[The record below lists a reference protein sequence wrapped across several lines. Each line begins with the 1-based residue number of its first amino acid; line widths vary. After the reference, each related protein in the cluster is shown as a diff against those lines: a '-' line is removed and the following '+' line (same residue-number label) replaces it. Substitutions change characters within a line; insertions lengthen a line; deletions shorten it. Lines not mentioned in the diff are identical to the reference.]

1 MRIGI
6 DFDNTIAQYDKIFV
20 KAAINEGFISK
31 GWFGNKAALKKKL
44 NKKQIQWQ
52 TLQGQ
57 VYGPLMPK
65 AICFSGVQKF
75 LCKANLIKY
84 EIFII
89 SHKTIYGH
97 YDKTN
102 TKLRDQALLWL
113 ERKNFFKKKYIG
125 LKKEN
130 IFFCDSIEAKI
141 NKINELNLDFMIDD
155 LNKIFEASIL
165 KKTKTILFNSQ
176 YNKTKAVY
184 RCQTWDEISNV
195 IFTKKQNESSLI
207 QICNLMHPGFKFN
220 SINKI
225 NQGKNSNVYTLRN
238 KKNNFLILK
247 EYPNDNLGVKH
258 RLKKELK
265 ALKILDNSN
274 YVPKVIHHNYSMD
287 IIMLEYI
294 EGKSIRKIS
303 NKNIEDALIFVKKL
317 YKLSQN
323 IKFNLATEACLSAN
337 ELIRQIDCRFDDL
350 KIIADEDLQ
359 DLISKLSELYKNLK
373 VKSLETWPKKNID
386 NKLEKK
392 YLVLNPSDFGF
403 HNSILDN
410 NNILKFI
417 DFEYFGF
424 DDPVKLVSDFLWHPG
439 MKLSKLQKKKF
450 ALNSFKLFKD
460 DENFYKRF
468 CSALPL
474 YGIRWSLI
482 ILNDFLKNRNNIS
495 KTEEKK
501 VKELLKLQLKKSK
514 NIYNTLLYN
523 DINYIYGK

>member
-20 KAAINEGFISK
+20 KAAIDQGFISK
-31 GWFGNKAALKKKL
+31 DWFGNKAALKKKL
-44 NKKQIQWQ
+44 NKKEIQWQ
-52 TLQGQ
+52 ILQGQ
-57 VYGPLMPK
+57 VYGPLMTK

-75 LCKANLIKY
+75 FCKANLIKY

-113 ERKNFFKKKYIG
+113 EKKKFFKKKYIG

-130 IFFCDSIEAKI
+130 IFFCDSLDKKIE
-141 NKINELNLDFMIDD
+141 KINELNLDFMIDD
-155 LNKIFEASIL
+155 LNKIFEKSIL
-165 KKTKTILFNSQ
+165 KKTKTILFNSPC
-176 YNKTKAVY
+176 NKTKADY
-184 RCQTWDEISNV
+184 RCQTWDQISNV
-195 IFTKKQNESSLI
+195 IFTKKQNEYSLI
-207 QICNLMHPGFKFN
+207 QICNLMHPGYKFN

-225 NQGKNSNVYTLRN
+225 NQGKNSSVYKLQN

-247 EYPNDNLGVKH
+247 EYPNDNLAIKY

-265 ALKILDNSN
+265 ALKFLDYSN
-274 YVPKVIHHNYSMD
+274 NVPKVINHNYSMD

-294 EGKSIRKIS
+294 EGKSVSKIS
-303 NKNIEDALIFVKKL
+303 NKNIEDALIFVKQL

-323 IKFNLATEACLSAN
+323 TKFNLATEACLSAN
-337 ELIRQIDCRFDDL
+337 ELIRQIDCRFDVL
-350 KIIADEDLQ
+350 KIVVNEDLQ
-359 DLISKLSELYKNLK
+359 DLISKLYELYKKLK
-373 VKSLETWPKKNID
+373 VKSLENWPKKNIY
-386 NKLEKK
+386 NKLEKN
-392 YLVLNPSDFGF
+392 YLVLSPSDFGF

-450 ALNSFKLFKD
+450 AMNSFKLFKD
-460 DENFYKRF
+460 DKNFYKRF
-468 CSALPL
+468 CLAFPL

-482 ILNDFLKNRNNIS
+482 ILNDFLKNRDNIS
-495 KTEEKK
+495 KIEEKK
-501 VKELLKLQLKKSK
+501 VKKSLELQLKKSK
-514 NIYNTLLYN
+514 NIYDTLLNN
-523 DINYIYGK
+523 DINNIYER